1 MVSIKRVESF
11 IKRAIWQLTRSSNI
25 IKYVPKSI
33 KNGVIIGDCA
43 VIVNKQDTFDVFS
56 KSRQPIRRD
65 IANRKVAIC
74 VATLM
79 NQYNSTHRDT
89 LDELLQLDKQYSIAN
104 SEYIRNK
111 NKNTPNNDVHEYLFD
126 KLMITKQKID
136 KLYISMTL

>member
-11 IKRAIWQLTRSSNI
+11 IKRAIWHLTRSSDI

-43 VIVNKQDTFDVFS
+43 VIVNKQDTFDIFS

>member
-11 IKRAIWQLTRSSNI
+11 IKRAIWHLTRSSDI

-43 VIVNKQDTFDVFS
+43 VIVNKEDTFDVFS

>member
-33 KNGVIIGDCA
+33 KNGVVIGDCA
-43 VIVNKQDTFDVFS
+43 VLVNKQDKFDIFS

-65 IANRKVAIC
+65 VTNRKVAIC

-89 LDELLQLDKQYSIAN
+89 LDELLQLDKQYSMAN
-104 SEYIRNK
+104 SEYIRNE
-111 NKNTPNNDVHEYLFD
+111 NKKMPNTDVHEYLID
-126 KLMITKQKID
+126 KLTITKQKID
-136 KLYISMTL
+136 KFYRSMTL

>member
-11 IKRAIWQLTRSSNI
+11 IKRAIWHLTRSSDI

>member
-1 MVSIKRVESF
+1 M
-11 IKRAIWQLTRSSNI
+11 
-25 IKYVPKSI
+25 
-33 KNGVIIGDCA
+33 
-43 VIVNKQDTFDVFS
+43 IVNKQDTFDVFS

>member
-33 KNGVIIGDCA
+33 KNGVVIGDCA
-43 VIVNKQDTFDVFS
+43 VLVNKQDKFDIFS

-65 IANRKVAIC
+65 VTNRKVAIS

-89 LDELLQLDKQYSIAN
+89 LDELLQLDKQYSMAN
-104 SEYIRNK
+104 SEYIRNE
-111 NKNTPNNDVHEYLFD
+111 NKKMPNTDVLEYLID
-126 KLMITKQKID
+126 KLTITKQKID
-136 KLYISMTL
+136 KLYRSMTL

>member
-11 IKRAIWQLTRSSNI
+11 IKRAIWQLTRSSDI

-65 IANRKVAIC
+65 ITNRKVAIC

-79 NQYNSTHRDT
+79 NQYSGTHRDT
-89 LDELLQLDKQYSIAN
+89 LDELLQLDKQYVMAD

-111 NKNTPNNDVHEYLFD
+111 NKNTPNSDVDEYLFGR
-126 KLMITKQKID
+126 LATINQKID
-136 KLYISMTL
+136 KLYRSMTL